1 MDKSA
6 QTRGPLNEMREKM
19 NMPAKYLEGFFRPA
33 IERVLKAL
41 AQLDDKVRAN
51 LSGQKIGDAS
61 APEDKTSIKDI
72 VKSARTNFNRR
83 EYIAGFTDL
92 AHFDKKMSEAAIAI
106 TEFQKIDLD
115 SIHAQ
120 FLFHD
125 LPKDYADKLQH
136 TREYMDNKKEASRQE
151 AFVKEA
157 GLIDFIMNLST
168 KRGRSL
174 LAWEKKYPQRVKPI
188 KDNGTALV
196 EHAQTL
202 LEGTL
207 SHLKEMATSRAT
219 RRPDEYTK
227 SAQKIVE
234 GYNKFDK
241 AFRNYYTKDIKPF
254 LDVKDAIEAKE
265 KETQAKLLAEEAKKK
280 EEANVLNK
288 APANQ
293 VPAAPGATSPIELAD
308 VPRGRYQQTTPTLPT
323 NSPPFAPAPAAPVPQ
338 FEGELIDPKS
348 GVVLSHNAFYE
359 SLQSLS
365 NEDPRILAAYIS
377 KYAKSIQ
384 KTDLDTAVKLFNIA
398 KRIK

>member
-6 QTRGPLNEMREKM
+6 QKRGPLNEIREKM

-41 AQLDDKVRAN
+41 GELDDKVRAN
-51 LSGQKIGDAS
+51 LSGQQIGS
-61 APEDKTSIKDI
+61 AAAPADGTSIKDI
-72 VKSARTNFNRR
+72 VKKARTNFNRR

-92 AHFDKKMSEAAIAI
+92 AHFDKKMAEAATAI

-120 FLFHD
+120 FLFHN
-125 LPKDYADKLQH
+125 LPKDYADKLSH
-136 TREYMDNKKEASRQE
+136 TREYMDSKKEASRQE
-151 AFVKEA
+151 ALVKEA
-157 GLIDFIMNLST
+157 GLVDFIMNLST

-188 KDNGTALV
+188 KDNGAALV
-196 EHAQTL
+196 EHAQSL
-202 LEGTL
+202 LESTL
-207 SHLKEMATSRAT
+207 VNLKQMATFRAT

-241 AFRNYYTKDIKPF
+241 AFKTYYTKDIKPF

-265 KETQAKLLAEEAKKK
+265 KETQAKMLAEEEKKK
-280 EEANVLNK
+280 QEANVLNK
-288 APANQ
+288 APAAPPLSTSVAPASPVAPA
-293 VPAAPGATSPIELAD
+293 VPGLPI
-308 VPRGRYQQTTPTLPT
+308 GG
-323 NSPPFAPAPAAPVPQ
+323 PPFVPAPASSQLDTPEARVRSLEEEAALQ
-338 FEGELIDPKS
+338 NKYNHQS
-348 GVVLSHNAFYE
+348 FYE

-365 NEDPRILAAYIS
+365 GEDPRILAGYIS

-384 KTDLDTAVKLFNIA
+384 KTDLDTAIKLFNIV
-398 KRIK
+398 KNIRG

>member
-6 QTRGPLNEMREKM
+6 QNRGPLNEIREKM

-41 AQLDDKVRAN
+41 SKLDDKIRAN
-51 LSGQKIGDAS
+51 LTGQEIGTAV
-61 APEDKTSIKDI
+61 APEDRTSIKDI
-72 VKSARTNFNRR
+72 VKKARTNFNRR

-92 AHFDKKMSEAAIAI
+92 AHFDKKMSEVATAI

-125 LPKDYADKLQH
+125 LPKDYADKLQN
-136 TREYMDNKKEASRQE
+136 TRQYMEGKKEASRQE
-151 AFVKEA
+151 ALIKEA

-174 LAWEKKYPQRVKPI
+174 LAWEKKYPQRTKAVRE
-188 KDNGTALV
+188 NGAALV
-196 EHAQTL
+196 EHAQSL
-202 LEGTL
+202 LEATL
-207 SHLKEMATSRAT
+207 SNLKEMATFRAT

-241 AFRNYYTKDIKPF
+241 AFRSYYAKDIKPF
-254 LDVKDAIEAKE
+254 LDIKDAIEAQEQKA
-265 KETQAKLLAEEAKKK
+265 QAEEAKK
-280 EEANVLNK
+280 ANVLNK
-288 APANQ
+288 APAA
-293 VPAAPGATSPIELAD
+293 PASGLELAD
-308 VPRGRYQQTTPTLPT
+308 PLVAPKPPVAGPPPGVTTQ
-323 NSPPFAPAPAAPVPQ
+323 SPPFTPPTGLP
-338 FEGELIDPKS
+338 GEEEEALQNKYNHQS
-348 GVVLSHNAFYE
+348 FYE

-384 KTDLDTAVKLFNIA
+384 KSDLATAVKLFNIV

>member
-6 QTRGPLNEMREKM
+6 QNRGPLNEIREKM

-41 AQLDDKVRAN
+41 SKLDDKIRAN
-51 LSGQKIGDAS
+51 LTGQEIGTAG
-61 APEDKTSIKDI
+61 APEDRTSIKDI
-72 VKSARTNFNRR
+72 VKMARTNFNRR
-83 EYIAGFTDL
+83 EYVAGFTDL
-92 AHFDKKMSEAAIAI
+92 AHFDKKMSEVAAAI

-125 LPKDYADKLQH
+125 LPKDYADKLQN
-136 TREYMDNKKEASRQE
+136 TRQYMDSKKEAFRQE
-151 AFVKEA
+151 TFVKEA

-174 LAWEKKYPQRVKPI
+174 LAWEKKYPQRTKGVRE
-188 KDNGTALV
+188 NGSTLV
-196 EHAQTL
+196 DHAQSL
-202 LEGTL
+202 LEATL
-207 SHLKEMATSRAT
+207 SNLKEMATFRAT

-227 SAQKIVE
+227 IAQKIVE
-234 GYNKFDK
+234 GYSKFDK
-241 AFRNYYTKDIKPF
+241 AFRAYYAKDIKPF
-254 LDVKDAIEAKE
+254 LDIKDAIEAQEQKA
-265 KETQAKLLAEEAKKK
+265 QVEEEKKK
-280 EEANVLNK
+280 QEANVLNK
-288 APANQ
+288 APATP
-293 VPAAPGATSPIELAD
+293 VSGLELAAPLPNKPPVAGPPPG
-308 VPRGRYQQTTPTLPT
+308 VTTQ
-323 NSPPFAPAPAAPVPQ
+323 SPPFATPTGLP
-338 FEGELIDPKS
+338 GEDEEALQNKYNHQS
-348 GVVLSHNAFYE
+348 FYE

-384 KTDLDTAVKLFNIA
+384 KNDLATAVKLFNIV